1 MSMQPLRKP
10 RSAFTLIELLVVV
23 AIGALLVGLLL
34 PAVQSVRERA
44 NRLSCQNNLRQIG
57 LALHTYHGAHQSF
70 PPGYQAT
77 LATADPNFT
86 TAPGWGWAAF
96 ILPHV
101 EQGPLYGQV
110 GAAIA
115 SNTSIADASLA
126 QAIQTRIS
134 IYVCPSDIVTSG
146 PFAVYSLAGK
156 TTYPLVYKEGA
167 PGTVL
172 AAPSSYAA
180 CVGRDE
186 DSDADGIFGSGV
198 FYCNS
203 KTHIADIFDG
213 TSNTILLGERAWANA
228 QAVWAGAI
236 PGCAMAMGPQN
247 PCLAAISGGLPN
259 SPIFAPPVL
268 VQAHANLINPRTE
281 SDGGLDDYSSLH
293 PGGVNIL
300 FADGAVHF
308 LQSTPPPPDPGSPGA
323 IESLYPYP
331 YGSPGKWY
339 TPETYRYLG
348 YATRAGGEV
357 VEPLD

>member
-1 MSMQPLRKP
+1 MRPTVRKP
-10 RSAFTLIELLVVV
+10 KSAFTLIELLVVV
-23 AIGALLVGLLL
+23 AIGALLIGLLL
-34 PAVQSVRERA
+34 PALQSVRERA

-57 LALHTYHGAHQSF
+57 LALHNYHGAQQSF
-70 PPGYQAT
+70 PAGYQSDVAS
-77 LATADPNFT
+77 ADPNFT
-86 TAPGWGWAAF
+86 TSPGWGWASF
-96 ILPHV
+96 ILPYI
-101 EQGPLYGQV
+101 EQGALYGQV

-115 SNTSIADASLA
+115 SNTPITDSSVT
-126 QAIQTRIS
+126 QAIQTRIR
-134 IYVCPSDIVTSG
+134 IYVCPSDIVPDG
-146 PFAVYSLAGK
+146 PFAVYSLAGN

-172 AAPSSYAA
+172 SSPSSYAA

-186 DSDADGIFGSGV
+186 GSDADGIWGSGV
-198 FYCNS
+198 YYCNS
-203 KTHIADIFDG
+203 KTRIADITDG
-213 TSNTILLGERAWANA
+213 TSNTILIGERAWANA
-228 QAVWAGAI
+228 HGAWAGAI
-236 PGCAMAMGPQN
+236 PGCAMVMGPKN

-259 SPIFAPPVL
+259 SPIFAPPML

-308 LQSTPPPPDPGSPGA
+308 MLSTPPPPDPGAPGA
-323 IESLYPYP
+323 IESLYPFP

-339 TPETYRYLG
+339 TPQTYNFLG
-348 YATRAGGEV
+348 YATRAGGEI